1 MFKNNLNNIDLNNLT
16 EESAAP
22 NIAKISSK
30 NDITIMNEMMEKDK
44 QFIQYMKQRIKGLE
58 KITDEY
64 KKGNYEETMAEA
76 ALSKDLGVVNDFFR
90 YALIKKDLNKI
101 SLKSDMRYSNIS
113 NYIKNDRMQI

>member
-64 KKGNYEETMAEA
+64 KKC
-76 ALSKDLGVVNDFFR
+76 
-90 YALIKKDLNKI
+90 LIVI
-101 SLKSDMRYSNIS
+101 
-113 NYIKNDRMQI
+113 